1 MRSRHRRARRGMTYD
16 RTRHRNDV
24 DEVVHD
30 RARRRNAVVAQD
42 DFTQAKT
49 ARMRG
54 KYAAEEP
61 SEHVDEKC
69 VAPLVGGT
77 HRLREP
83 GRLEVRIAFEQ
94 RLLGRL
100 EIAEG
105 PRVLE
110 GLLRIIHRPRLRS
123 GDVRRRS
130 RIES

>member
-1 MRSRHRRARRGMTYD
+1 MTYD